1 MFIIYIIAAA
11 VAVIIIIFIIV
22 VIVFICCCCCKRS
35 SGEKHYDLKKEV
47 NNKKSS
53 KSGLW
58 QDEGGSA
65 FQPNVAYSPT
75 DYTDQR
81 GRSLTNDYE
90 NNTTTSSFAGRDTEK
105 LTGISS
111 FTAASETS
119 RQTDV

>member
-1 MFIIYIIAAA
+1 M
-11 VAVIIIIFIIV
+11 VAMATVVMGMVAMATIV
-22 VIVFICCCCCKRS
+22 TVANGDF
-35 SGEKHYDLKKEV
+35 
-47 NNKKSS
+47 
-53 KSGLW
+53 
-58 QDEGGSA
+58 
-65 FQPNVAYSPT
+65 FQ
-75 DYTDQR
+75 DQR